1 MGKKLEEQ
9 MGSFCIWDKSHSL
22 NKVDMDPNY
31 LSRMMM
37 PNSSF
42 HQALHLFQLMNN
54 GTPIM
59 HVDVHGKLTRSD
71 GYELDVGIS
80 CLQQHWNCKQYQEGY
95 FTEAFEYQ
103 LKKQFDEILLKHV
116 TPSKGFD
123 ASTNTNPY
131 LCGNWGNVD
140 CATMTE
146 QAIHLGIPSFQL
158 EIPPPMR
165 KEIFYSEA
173 LCKKMA

>member
-1 MGKKLEEQ
+1 
-9 MGSFCIWDKSHSL
+9 
-22 NKVDMDPNY
+22 
-31 LSRMMM
+31 
-37 PNSSF
+37 
-42 HQALHLFQLMNN
+42 
-54 GTPIM
+54 M

-173 LCKKMA
+173 LCKKMAQAIYKIYKDVVVAWWPVKTVPLVADEELAVQVKNHPMKKDDFKKMMKDY